1 MKKKNFTD
9 LVLVVGVIA
18 GIFLAIFSSIKE
30 TNFQIEEDWVARVGD
45 AKISKTKYFLQL
57 EGLALD
63 SKDSLDN
70 KDKAFVLERMIEEE
84 LLVQRAKDLGL
95 LSTNTI
101 VRGTI
106 VQQMIN
112 LIISENSLVTIKE
125 SELQKFY
132 EENKSF
138 FTRADKLRVRQVYFS
153 DKKKDSYKRSLDVYR
168 KLEEGLDLKELIRY
182 GDDSPLQVPDTLM
195 TLAKVRE
202 YVGPSLMQIAKGMQ
216 PGQFT
221 PPKKV
226 AGGYKIIYLID
237 RKDALPPD
245 FFLIRDRVKSEYL
258 KRKDD
263 KTLRLY
269 LENLKNWYE
278 IERNLDI

>member
-1 MKKKNFTD
+1 MKKKNFTN
-9 LVLVVGVIA
+9 LLLVIGVLV

-30 TNFQIEEDWVARVGD
+30 TNFQIEEDWVAKIGD
-45 AKISKTKYFLQL
+45 AKISRTKYLLQL
-57 EGLALD
+57 EGLASD

-112 LIISENSLVTIKE
+112 LIISENFLATIEE
-125 SELQKFY
+125 SELQNFY

-138 FTRADKLRVRQVYFS
+138 FTRADKLRVRQVYYS

-168 KLEEGLDLKELIRY
+168 KLEEGLDPKELIRY

-202 YVGPSLMQIAKGMQ
+202 YIGPSLMQIAKGMQ

-221 PPKKV
+221 SPKKV

-258 KRKDD
+258 KRKDN

-278 IERNLDI
+278 IERNLDT